1 MYLDTSVAVKL
12 YTREPDS
19 DEWERLVLG
28 QRLISSELL
37 HAEFNSALLA
47 KERARGLSASQR
59 RQIWTLFENHVHESR
74 IELAEL
80 DGTVLREAVQIM
92 TWLHPRCRLRTLDAL
107 HLATYAG
114 LEAGPLCTRD
124 DRMRLAAALLGF
136 PLAA

>member
-19 DEWERLVLG
+19 DDCESLVVGHRLV
-28 QRLISSELL
+28 SSELL

-47 KERARGLSASQR
+47 KERARALTAAQR
-59 RQIWTLFENHVHESR
+59 RRIGTLFESHVREER

-80 DGTVLREAVQIM
+80 NGVVLREAVKIM
-92 TWLHPRCRLRTLDAL
+92 TWLHPRCPLRTLDAL

-114 LEAGPLCTRD
+114 LEAGPLFTRD
-124 DRMRLAAALLGF
+124 TRMRQAAHALGF
-136 PLAA
+136 SLAD